1 MIPKSSQTIQFY
13 LDDEL
18 IQLPVENQ
26 QETLLDFIRLKKNN
40 TSVKEGCGEGDC
52 GACMVLQAQTDQGQ
66 LVYKPINSCIKFLPA
81 IHKKSIYT
89 SKYISSS
96 LQELHPVQQAM
107 VACHGSQCGFCTP
120 GFVISLL
127 AHYLDDK
134 FKNANEDDVINSIS
148 GNLCRCTGYRPIIEA
163 GIQMQELNEPIR
175 FSKKDAFSEERLQQQ
190 VYLELQPDLVTDLFM
205 APSDL
210 ETFASIYVAN
220 PEFQILAG
228 GTDVGLWVTQHL
240 KQLKPILFIGEVKEL
255 QQIKEQDQSIW
266 IGAGVSLE
274 AAFEKIVAYF
284 PDLKELHQRFASLPI
299 RKSGTLCGNV
309 ANGSPIG
316 DSMPILIALNTSV
329 VLRQGQLTRELNL
342 EDFYLGY
349 QQKNLQAGEFVEA
362 IKIPLPTKNEH
373 IASYKVSKRFEQDIS
388 AICFGAKLVV
398 ENGLIQSIRIA
409 FGGMAAIPKR
419 AILLEN
425 YLINKTWSLS
435 VIQDAQKIIE
445 QDFAPLSD
453 LRASA
458 NYRTTVAKNL
468 LVRFYNE
475 VNQSGLSLHDF
486 SPIIREALANE

>member
-26 QETLLDFIRLKKNN
+26 QETLLDFIRLQTNN

-52 GACMVLQAQTDQGQ
+52 GACMVLQAQTEQGK
-66 LVYKPINSCIKFLPA
+66 LVYKTVNSCIKFVPGL
-81 IHKKSIYT
+81 HKKSIYT
-89 SKYISSS
+89 AKYISQS

-107 VACHGSQCGFCTP
+107 VTCHGSQCGFCTP

-127 AHYLDDK
+127 AHYLDGESK
-134 FKNANEDDVINSIS
+134 HAHEDDVINAIS

-163 GIQMQELNEPIR
+163 GLQMQELPEPMR
-175 FSKKDAFSEERLQQQ
+175 FSRADAFSEKRLQQQ
-190 VYLELQPDLVTDLFM
+190 IDLELQPDLVSDLFI

-210 ETFASIYVAN
+210 ETFASVYVAH
-220 PEFQILAG
+220 PEYQILAG

-266 IGAGVSLE
+266 IGAGVNLE
-274 AAFEKIVAYF
+274 DAFKRIVHHF
-284 PDLKELHQRFASLPI
+284 PDLEELHQRFASLPI

-316 DSMPILIALNTSV
+316 DSMPILIALNTRV
-329 VLRQGQLTRELNL
+329 VLRQGQTTREMNL

-349 QQKNLQAGEFVEA
+349 QQKNLQPGEFVEA
-362 IKIPLPTKNEH
+362 VKIPLPTTNER

-398 ENGLIQSIRIA
+398 ENGLIQSIRVA
-409 FGGMAAIPKR
+409 FGGMAATPKR

-425 YLINKTWSLS
+425 YLINKPWSLS
-435 VIQDAQKIIE
+435 VIQDAQEIIE

-486 SPIIREALANE
+486 SPIISEAHANE